1 MRLDTTVLVAGTYLL
16 SSILVG
22 IWQAP
27 AAAQDQRGMAD
38 GTEIKAVLEL
48 FTSQGCSSC
57 PPADAVL
64 AEMAREPDV
73 IALTLPVDYWDYLG
87 WKDTL
92 AQHAFTLRQRSYANA
107 RGDRQ
112 VFTPQMVVNGI
123 AACVGTK
130 RREVEKAIR
139 EANGDRERLPVPIA
153 VRQENGTITV
163 EVGAGGAGETG
174 GVWLLPVTRAAT
186 VAIAKGENRGRSAA
200 YANVVRGTRYLGL
213 WSGRPARFEVPVE
226 VTRTEGS
233 DGFAVLLQTT
243 ARGRPG
249 PILGAARSA
258 GL

>member
-1 MRLDTTVLVAGTYLL
+1 MVSGMTFR
-16 SSILVG
+16 
-22 IWQAP
+22 P
-27 AAAQDQRGMAD
+27 AAFLLVLALWAPR
-38 GTEIKAVLEL
+38 AVIEL

-112 VFTPQMVVNGI
+112 VFTPQMVVNGT
-123 AACVGTK
+123 AACIGTK
-130 RREVEKAIR
+130 RREVEKAIG

-153 VRQENGTITV
+153 VRQANGTITV
-163 EVGAGGAGETG
+163 EVGAGGAGETA

-186 VAIAKGENRGRSAA
+186 VAIAKGENRGRTAT

-226 VTRTEGS
+226 VTRTEES